1 MQAHKSAFYP
11 KFKVLKKFIMSEIRG
26 ANVLITGGANGI
38 GKLMGL
44 KCLQEGA
51 ANLIIWDIN
60 EENLQKTQK
69 EFSSK
74 GYKNIYTFVVDVA
87 NIDDIEKSAT
97 EVLLEI
103 GNIDILFN
111 NAGIVAGKQSFW
123 EYTARDIDKTIQ
135 INIAGV
141 MHVTRVFLNDM
152 IKQRKGHIVNISS
165 ASALIPLPKGSVYA
179 ASKWAVLG
187 WSESLRMELEK
198 EGKDFHVTTICPSY
212 IDTGMF
218 KGVKAPML
226 FPLLQPEDI
235 TAKIIRAVKKNEIM
249 LMQPDNVNI
258 VPLLKGVLPTR
269 IFDVVAEWLGVYS
282 SMNSFEGRPEKERV
296 PEKKQKKSKAE

>member
-1 MQAHKSAFYP
+1 
-11 KFKVLKKFIMSEIRG
+11 MSQIRG

-60 EENLQKTQK
+60 EENLHKTQK

-74 GYKNIYTFVVDVA
+74 GYKNVYTFVVDVS

-111 NAGIVAGKQSFW
+111 NAGIVAGNKSFW
-123 EYTARDIDKTIQ
+123 EYSARDIEKTLQ
-135 INIAGV
+135 INISGV
-141 MHVTRVFLNDM
+141 MHVTRVFLKDM

-187 WSESLRMELEK
+187 WSESLRKELEK
-198 EGKDFHVTTICPSY
+198 EGQELHVTTICPSY

-218 KGVKAPML
+218 KGVRAPLL
-226 FPLLQPEDI
+226 FPLLQPDDI
-235 TAKIIRAVKKNEIM
+235 TTKIIKAVKKNDII
-249 LMQPDNVNI
+249 LLQPDNMNL
-258 VPLLKGVLPTR
+258 VPFLKGIFPIR
-269 IFDVVAEWLGVYS
+269 IFDVVAEWLGVYT
-282 SMNSFEGRPEKERV
+282 SMDSFEGRPEKERV
-296 PEKKQKKSKAE
+296 PEKKTKVK

>member
-1 MQAHKSAFYP
+1 
-11 KFKVLKKFIMSEIRG
+11 MSQIRG

-38 GKLMGL
+38 GKLMAL

-60 EENLQKTQK
+60 EENLHKTQK
-69 EFSSK
+69 EFASK
-74 GYKNIYTFVVDVA
+74 GYKNVFTFVVDVA
-87 NIDDIEKSAT
+87 NIDDIERTAT

-111 NAGIVAGKQSFW
+111 NAGIVAGKKSFW
-123 EYTARDIDKTIQ
+123 EYTARDIEKTIS
-135 INIAGV
+135 INVSGV
-141 MHVTRVFLNDM
+141 MHVTRVFLKDM

-179 ASKWAVLG
+179 SSKWAVLG

-198 EGKDFHVTTICPSY
+198 EGPDLHVTTVCPSY

-218 KGVKAPML
+218 KGVKAPLL

-235 TAKIIRAVKKNEIM
+235 TSKIIRAVKNNEIM

-258 VPLLKGVLPTR
+258 VPFLKGVFPIR
-269 IFDVVAEWLGVYS
+269 IFDTVAEWLGVYT
-282 SMNSFEGRPEKERV
+282 SMNSFEGRPEHERV
-296 PEKKQKKSKAE
+296 PEKRTKAKKSENH

>member
-1 MQAHKSAFYP
+1 
-11 KFKVLKKFIMSEIRG
+11 MSQIRG

-51 ANLIIWDIN
+51 ANLVIWDIN
-60 EENLQKTQK
+60 EDNLDKTQK
-69 EFSSK
+69 EFSAK
-74 GYKNIYTFVVDVA
+74 GYKNVSTFVVDVSSV
-87 NIDDIEKSAT
+87 DDIEKSAT

-123 EYTARDIDKTIQ
+123 EYSAKDIDKTLS
-135 INIAGV
+135 INVAGV
-141 MHVTRVFLNDM
+141 MHVTRVFIQDM

-179 ASKWAVLG
+179 SSKWAVLG

-198 EGKDFHVTTICPSY
+198 EGGDLHVTTVCPSY

-218 KGVKAPML
+218 KGVSAPML

-235 TAKIIRAVKKNEIM
+235 TTKIIRAVKENKTM

-258 VPLLKGVLPTR
+258 VPILKGIFPTKV
-269 IFDVVAEWLGVYS
+269 FDVVAGWLGVYS
-282 SMNSFEGRPEKERV
+282 SMNSFEGRPQEERV
-296 PEKKQKKSKAE
+296 PEKKTKVK

>member
-1 MQAHKSAFYP
+1 
-11 KFKVLKKFIMSEIRG
+11 MSQIRG
-26 ANVLITGGANGI
+26 ANVLVTGGANGI

-51 ANLIIWDIN
+51 ANLVIWDIN
-60 EENLQKTQK
+60 EENLGKTQK
-69 EFSSK
+69 EFSAK
-74 GYKNIYTFVVDVA
+74 GYKNVSTFVIDVA
-87 NIDDIEKSAT
+87 SVNDIEKSAT

-123 EYTARDIDKTIQ
+123 EYSARDIDKTLD

-141 MHVTRVFLNDM
+141 MHVTRVFIQDM
-152 IKQRKGHIVNISS
+152 IKQKKGHIINISS

-179 ASKWAVLG
+179 SSKWAILG
-187 WSESLRMELEK
+187 WGESLRMELEQ
-198 EGKDFHVTTICPSY
+198 EGGDLHVTTVCPSF

-218 KGVKAPML
+218 KGVKAPLL
-226 FPLLQPEDI
+226 FPLLQPDDI
-235 TAKIIRAVKKNEIM
+235 TEKIIKAVKTNRSM

-258 VPLLKGVLPTR
+258 VPVLKGIFPAK
-269 IFDVVAEWLGVYS
+269 IFDVVAGWLGVYS
-282 SMNSFEGRPEKERV
+282 AMNSFEGRPEEERM
-296 PEKKQKKSKAE
+296 PEKKSKVK

>member
-1 MQAHKSAFYP
+1 
-11 KFKVLKKFIMSEIRG
+11 MSQIRG
-26 ANVLITGGANGI
+26 ANVLVTGGANGI

-51 ANLIIWDIN
+51 ANLVIWDIN
-60 EENLQKTQK
+60 EENLDKTQK
-69 EFSSK
+69 EFKSK
-74 GYKNIYTFVVDVA
+74 GYKNVTTFVVDVSSV
-87 NIDDIEKSAT
+87 DDIEKTAT

-123 EYTARDIDKTIQ
+123 EYSAKDIEKTLS
-135 INIAGV
+135 INVAGV
-141 MHVTRVFLNDM
+141 MHVTRVFIQDM

-179 ASKWAVLG
+179 SSKWAVLG

-198 EGKDFHVTTICPSY
+198 EGGDLHVTTICPSY

-218 KGVKAPML
+218 KGVSAPML

-235 TAKIIRAVKKNEIM
+235 TTKIIRAVKKNEIM

-258 VPLLKGVLPTR
+258 VPFLKGVFPTR
-269 IFDVVAEWLGVYS
+269 VFDVVAGWLGVYS
-282 SMNSFEGRPEKERV
+282 SMNSFEGRPQDERV
-296 PEKKQKKSKAE
+296 PEKKTKVK

>member
-1 MQAHKSAFYP
+1 
-11 KFKVLKKFIMSEIRG
+11 MSQIRG

-51 ANLIIWDIN
+51 ANLVIWDIN
-60 EENLQKTQK
+60 EDNLNKTQK
-69 EFSSK
+69 EFSAK
-74 GYKNIYTFVVDVA
+74 GYKNVSTFVVDVSSV
-87 NIDDIEKSAT
+87 DDIEKSAT

-123 EYTARDIDKTIQ
+123 EYSAKDIDKTLS
-135 INIAGV
+135 INVAGV
-141 MHVTRVFLNDM
+141 MHVTRVFIQDM

-179 ASKWAVLG
+179 SSKWAVLG

-198 EGKDFHVTTICPSY
+198 EGGDLHVTTVCPSY

-218 KGVKAPML
+218 KGVSAPML

-235 TAKIIRAVKKNEIM
+235 TTKIIRAVKENKTM

-258 VPLLKGVLPTR
+258 VPILKGIFPTKV
-269 IFDVVAEWLGVYS
+269 FDVVAGWLGVYS
-282 SMNSFEGRPEKERV
+282 SMNSFEGRPQDERV
-296 PEKKQKKSKAE
+296 PEKKTKVK

>member
-1 MQAHKSAFYP
+1 
-11 KFKVLKKFIMSEIRG
+11 MSQIRG

-60 EENLQKTQK
+60 EENLHKTQK

-74 GYKNIYTFVVDVA
+74 GYKNVFTFVVDVS
-87 NIDDIEKSAT
+87 NIDDIERTAT

-123 EYTARDIDKTIQ
+123 EYTARDIEKTIQ
-135 INIAGV
+135 INISGV
-141 MHVTRVFLNDM
+141 MHVTRVFLKDM

-179 ASKWAVLG
+179 SSKWAVLG
-187 WSESLRMELEK
+187 WSESLRMELES
-198 EGKDFHVTTICPSY
+198 EGKDLHVTTICPSY

-218 KGVKAPML
+218 KGVRAPYL

-235 TAKIIRAVKKNEIM
+235 TTKIIKAVKNNDII

-258 VPLLKGVLPTR
+258 VPFLRGVFPTR
-269 IFDVVAEWLGVYS
+269 VFDVVAGWLGVYT
-282 SMNSFEGRPEKERV
+282 SMNSFEGRPENERV
-296 PEKKQKKSKAE
+296 PEKKSKAKKI